1 MISTLNAEKL
11 KFANLTSDLKLTGKV
26 FDDEGYKTAIR
37 RAILDLTARTLRPK
51 CTDASEKLKIG
62 LLDENNPNS
71 FFNQLK
77 QYFRLTCISEEEF
90 DNWHRERCED
100 VLAEI
105 QKYYTNGDRDSTP
118 VHYGKAQKIVNITFK
133 GCYCLEGAD
142 QKEDLFE
149 HCHMPLDSFTLEW
162 FYREVVT
169 KWWNKHNQDGRD
181 SRINKTKLNS
191 WSNIDYFDAD
201 IGNSTVSR
209 IERYKDDNPTRTING
224 FYHYVFIQDIIRAFL
239 NEPEPATSEQVKLG
253 GCTVLQAEFFIWPE
267 IQLHLSAEALFGQ
280 SIGEEEIFCKLQEM
294 LSRQHHAEIARKE
307 LELDKAQEKGLKKAA
322 YIEQE
327 IIRLKGGKDMAAA
340 REIYRDMPLSDK
352 ISLLAEKINIL
363 LRYCNIGESN

>member
-1 MISTLNAEKL
+1 MINTLNAEKL

-26 FDDEGYKTAIR
+26 LDDEGYKIAIR
-37 RAILDLTARTLRPK
+37 RAILDLTVRTLRPK
-51 CTDASEKLKIG
+51 CTDASEKLKTG

-77 QYFRLTCISEEEF
+77 QYFTLTGISEEDF

-100 VLAEI
+100 VLVEI
-105 QKYYTNGDRDSTP
+105 QKYYTNGDSTP

-142 QKEDLFE
+142 QKEDLFK

-169 KWWNKHNQDGRD
+169 KWWNKQNQVGRD
-181 SRINKTKLNS
+181 NRINKTQLNS
-191 WSNIDYFDAD
+191 WSNIDYLDAN

-209 IERYKDDNPTRTING
+209 IERYKDDNLTRIING
-224 FYHYVFIQDIIRAFL
+224 FYHYVFIQDIIRAFFS
-239 NEPEPATSEQVKLG
+239 EPAPGTSEQVKHRG
-253 GCTVLQAEFFIWPE
+253 RTVLQTEFFIWPE

-280 SIGEEEIFCKLQEM
+280 SIGEEEIFCKLKEM
-294 LSRQHHAEIARKE
+294 LSRKHQAEIARKE
-307 LELDKAQEKGLKKAA
+307 LELVKAREKGLKKAT

-352 ISLLAEKINIL
+352 ISLLAEKIDFL

>member
-1 MISTLNAEKL
+1 MINTLNAEKL

-26 FDDEGYKTAIR
+26 FNDEGYNIAVR

-51 CTDASEKLKIG
+51 CTDASEKLKAS
-62 LLDENNPNS
+62 LLNKNNPNS

-77 QYFRLTCISEEEF
+77 SYFDWTSISEEEF
-90 DNWHRERCED
+90 DNWHHERCNE

-105 QKYYTNGDRDSTP
+105 QEFYTNGDRDNTP

-133 GCYCLEGAD
+133 GCYCLEGAE
-142 QKEDLFE
+142 QKEALFK

-169 KWWNKHNQDGRD
+169 RWWNNQNQDGRD
-181 SRINKTKLNS
+181 NRINKTQLNS
-191 WSNIDYFDAD
+191 WSNIDYLNSNVGVSTDA
-201 IGNSTVSR
+201 R
-209 IERYKDDNPTRTING
+209 IERYKDDNSTRTKDG

-239 NEPEPATSEQVKLG
+239 SAPEPGTPEQDKHRG
-253 GCTVLQAEFFIWPE
+253 RTVLQSEFFIWPE
-267 IQLHLSAEALFGQ
+267 IQLHLSAEALFSQ

-294 LSRQHHAEIARKE
+294 LSIKHQTEISIKE
-307 LELDKAQEKGLKKAA
+307 QELDKAREKGLKKAIN
-322 YIEQE
+322 IEQE
-327 IIRLKGGKDMAAA
+327 IIKLKGGKDMAAA
-340 REIYRDMPLSDK
+340 RDIYRDMPLSDK

-363 LRYCNIGESN
+363 LRYCNLEESN